1 VTTTAEPEEADPD
14 IPIKAV
20 PVRHPGRWVAA
31 AVLCVLVAMIVHT
44 LLSKIPSQTGS
55 GLQWRFGW
63 DMVRQLV
70 FSAPYVAGAEMTV
83 WLTVVAMSVGIV
95 AMSSPPTMPTDIA
108 TMRLSPNPLLSG
120 SAWTFTWFFRGTP
133 VLVQIFFWYNI
144 LSVYPALSIGVPFG
158 HEFWQLNP
166 NKVITGFIAAA
177 VLGLGLNEAAYM
189 SEIYRAGILSVDQG
203 QVEAAQSLGMHRA
216 LTMRRIVLPQA
227 LRVIIP
233 PTGNEVISMLKTTSL
248 VAGVGIAE
256 LFYQAQATI
265 AATYESIPPYIAI
278 SLWYLAMT
286 TVLSIGQYFL
296 ERHYRRGTAGYQP
309 DRLARLWARMVT
321 RRRVE
326 VFSAPGATD
335 GPRPTTVG
343 HH

>member
-1 VTTTAEPEEADPD
+1 MSSTGEPSEANPD
-14 IPIKAV
+14 LPIKAV

-31 AVLCVLVAMIVHT
+31 AAMCVVVAMIVHT
-44 LLSKIPSQTGS
+44 LLSKIPSETGS
-55 GLQWRFGW
+55 GVQWRFGW
-63 DMVRQLV
+63 SMVRQLI
-70 FSAPYVAGAEMTV
+70 FSAPYVAGAEMTI
-83 WLTVVAMSVGIV
+83 WLTVVAMFIGIAGGLIV
-95 AMSSPPTMPTDIA
+95 A

-144 LSVYPALSIGVPFG
+144 LSVYPTLAIGIPFG

-166 NKVITGFIAAA
+166 NKVITGFVAAA

-189 SEIYRAGILSVDQG
+189 SEIFRSGIQSVDGG

-216 LTMRRIVLPQA
+216 LTLRRVVLPQA
-227 LRVIIP
+227 IRVIIP

-256 LFYQAQATI
+256 LFYQGQATS
-265 AATYESIPPYIAI
+265 AATYETIPPFITI

-296 ERHYRRGTAGYQP
+296 ERHFRRGTTGNRE
-309 DRLARLWARMVT
+309 DRLSRLWARMVT
-321 RRRVE
+321 KRRVD
-326 VFSAPGATD
+326 VFDAPRGLDA
-335 GPRPTTVG
+335 PQPSTVP